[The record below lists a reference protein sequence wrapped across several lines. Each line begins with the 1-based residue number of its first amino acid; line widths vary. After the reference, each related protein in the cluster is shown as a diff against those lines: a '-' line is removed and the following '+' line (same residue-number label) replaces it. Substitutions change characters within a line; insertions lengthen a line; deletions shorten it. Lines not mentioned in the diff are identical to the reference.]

1 MARFQ
6 LKYRNGPQRGQ
17 RLTLAW
23 EKQPSVLMGRS
34 RSATVHLP
42 TPDISRQHCQLT
54 CEEERVWIQDL
65 GSRAGTYV
73 NREKIGT
80 ESATPLNHRD
90 KIQLGK
96 WKFRFLDAQQ
106 ETPSDRGGTSTSQ
119 PAAAVGTAAD
129 GPAADGKEA
138 DGKEISAIPSA
149 SETGSPRR
157 KLSKPPTNEDTLDML
172 LGELDEIA
180 TQLEEGDFTSLTT
193 IFIDSRQET
202 KSSPADRPPEM
213 HDEKQV
219 NASEDS
225 ALATDAND
233 MDANDMNASAGM
245 PGRSPSPESLDLIA
259 EAFKKKP
266 VSSGSEA
273 NRNSSKTSGADR
285 SGSQPSS
292 GTNDA
297 SKGPAN
303 SDAESNEPAE
313 EQRFQK
319 LPPHLRQPQAADSTS
334 AADEALKRIF
344 GG

>member
-17 RLTLAW
+17 RLSLAW
-23 EKQPSVLMGRS
+23 GKQPSILMGRS
-34 RSATVHLP
+34 RKATVHLP

-90 KIQLGK
+90 KIQIGK

-106 ETPSDRGGTSTSQ
+106 ETPLDRDGTSTSQ
-119 PAAAVGTAAD
+119 PAAAVG
-129 GPAADGKEA
+129 KEK
-138 DGKEISAIPSA
+138 DGKEIGSNQSA
-149 SETGSPRR
+149 SETGSPQR
-157 KLSKPPTNEDTLDML
+157 KSSKPPTNEDTLDML

-193 IFIDSRQET
+193 ILIDSRQET
-202 KSSPADRPPEM
+202 KSSPAGRHPEM
-213 HDEKQV
+213 HDEKQG

-225 ALATDAND
+225 VLAVDANELD
-233 MDANDMNASAGM
+233 DNDMAASAGM
-245 PGRSPSPESLDLIA
+245 PGQSPSPESLDLIA
-259 EAFKKKP
+259 EAFNKKS
-266 VSSGSEA
+266 VSSGAEA
-273 NRNSSKTSGADR
+273 NQNSSRTAGADR

-297 SKGPAN
+297 SKGPAI
-303 SDAESNEPAE
+303 SDAEPNELAK